1 MASYILSK
9 KRGNNP
15 RPIQYKNVMHGIL
28 LVLLGMAWGLQFTL
42 LKVTS
47 NAGINESNILY
58 SAIFLL
64 AVGYLIALICCKA
77 MFRPSLNHI
86 RYFVLSSLFGFIVP
100 LTATVFALSYIS
112 AGEIVLIE
120 SLSPVFTIA
129 ISMLLGTERVCRKRI
144 IAVILAIIGVAILFE
159 SAKVSHSNLQL
170 TGLTIAL
177 AVPLFWAIDYIYVAN
192 TWPTDLSTLQVV
204 TGEAAT
210 AALLLIPFIPLSV
223 DSYPELSWGSGQIA
237 IVAFVILS
245 FFEGYLYFFLL
256 KRAKAVFVSLASFV
270 GLISGILWSI
280 LILAESHSMLTWI
293 ALILISGAMLIALI
307 GKGHQ

>member
-256 KRAKAVFVSLASFV
+256 KRAKAVFVYLASFV